1 MKVLVVGATGGSGL
15 AITQTLLARG
25 CEVTAFAR
33 QPQALRGL
41 PGKLKLLAGDATR
54 STDVDQAVQGHDAV
68 VVTLGIRENALSVRL
83 LGSSGTTMDVRS
95 QGTRNVVDAMHRHGV
110 SRLVVQSS
118 YGVGATRHLLPWLY
132 RLVFALLLK
141 PQIADTEQQEK
152 IVRASGLDWVLVQPV
167 NLTDEATTAPALA
180 SADGHFQS
188 MKVSRRQ
195 VGDFLADAAL
205 SNHHSCTSV
214 ALSGAQKGAAQSR
227 AAVG

>member
-15 AITQTLLARG
+15 AVTQTLLARG

-33 QPQALRGL
+33 QPQALGGL

-54 STDVDQAVQGHDAV
+54 TADVDQAVQGHDAV
-68 VVTLGIRENALSVRL
+68 VVALGIRESALRVRL

-95 QGTRNVVDAMHRHGV
+95 QGTRNVVDAMRRHGV
-110 SRLVVQSS
+110 RRLVVQSS
-118 YGVGATRHLLPWLY
+118 YGVGATRDQLPWLY

-141 PQIADTEQQEK
+141 PQIADTERQEA
-152 IVRASGLDWVLVQPV
+152 IVRASGLEWVLAQPV
-167 NLTDEATTAPALA
+167 NLTDEATTTPAHA
-180 SADGHFQS
+180 SPSGNVEG

-205 SNHHSCTSV
+205 NREHQQACV
-214 ALSGAQKGAAQSR
+214 ALSARPQKATLPQGALR
-227 AAVG
+227 